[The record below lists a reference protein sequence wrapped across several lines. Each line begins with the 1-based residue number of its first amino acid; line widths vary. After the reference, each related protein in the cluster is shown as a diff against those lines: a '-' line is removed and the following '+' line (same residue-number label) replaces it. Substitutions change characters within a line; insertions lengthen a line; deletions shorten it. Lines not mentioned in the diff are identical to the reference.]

1 MALGFGGL
9 QFGSDIDVAGALQGI
24 SQAIGNSASIY
35 QQATTQV
42 SDLAKQIADMNINYL
57 QQTAQQSQNVLAPF
71 QQAGAS
77 GITALQNLLGVNG
90 TAAQQ
95 QAASSI
101 IGASTG
107 AVQQANINAL
117 NAIFGG
123 GFGNN
128 IPQPQTPAA
137 QAPTQPQQGQL
148 TQQWNAAQQALGQ
161 AQQAAQANPNDP
173 QAQQALQVASQNW
186 QQLQQ
191 PGNMAAMAAESQQYG
206 QAQAQY
212 QQQLAQYQ
220 QQQAQ
225 QQSGVQPT
233 TGPYSQT
240 PFSNLLNTSPEQYA
254 QNLTQTG
261 INLAQS
267 ATDAFTNN
275 TIVQQSL
282 AAMNKLG
289 QQATQNSAAARGM
302 LNSGNTMA
310 ELYNQGQAIAGQ
322 YLLPQITSL
331 SNNIM
336 GNVNSA
342 GNAQL
347 QGQQQLANTTIGNM
361 MGANTAVANNAMN
374 SQISGLSGLLG
385 SGLSAAQTQAGVLGN
400 LGSSVAQ
407 QNTNMA
413 NTQSNAI
420 LSNAQQQ
427 SNALMSNAQLQLSA
441 AQANLR
447 PDVDGIGGGLLSAL
461 GGSALGTGLMAA
473 MMI

>member
-9 QFGSDIDVAGALQGI
+9 QFGSDIDIAGALQGI
-24 SQAIGNSASIY
+24 SSAIGNSAQIY

-42 SDLAKQIADMNINYL
+42 TDLAKQIASMNIDYL
-57 QQTAQQSQNVLAPF
+57 KQTSAQSQQLLAPF
-71 QQAGAS
+71 QAAGAS

-95 QAASSI
+95 QAASGI
-101 IGASTG
+101 ISSSTG
-107 AVQQANINAL
+107 AVQQANINTL
-117 NAIFGG
+117 NALFGG
-123 GFGNN
+123 GFGNS
-128 IPQPQTPAA
+128 ITQQQQPTVN
-137 QAPTQPQQGQL
+137 APTQPTTTNPNIQRNLLQQNYQ
-148 TQQWNAAQQALGQ
+148 Q
-161 AQQAAQANPNDP
+161 AQQAFNANPNDP
-173 QAQQALQVASQNW
+173 TAQQAYQSAAAAWQGANTPDALAAYTTANQQFNQQNNTYQ

-191 PGNMAAMAAESQQYG
+191 YN
-206 QAQAQY
+206 
-212 QQQLAQYQ
+212 QQLQ
-220 QQQAQ
+220 QQQQ
-225 QQSGVQPT
+225 SVSPQSGPF
-233 TGPYSQT
+233 SST
-240 PFSNLLNTSPEQYA
+240 PFSNLLQTSPEQYA

-261 INLAQS
+261 INLAQN
-267 ATDAFTNN
+267 ATNAYTNN

-331 SNNIM
+331 SNSIM

-342 GNAQL
+342 GNTQL
-347 QGQQQLANTTIGNM
+347 QGQQGLANSTLNNM
-361 MGANTAVANNAMN
+361 LGANTSIANNSMN
-374 SQISGLSGLLG
+374 SQVSGLSGLLG
-385 SGLSAAQTQAGVLGN
+385 TGLSSAQTQAGVLGQ

-407 QNTNMA
+407 QNTNSA

-427 SNALMSNAQLQLSA
+427 SNALMANAQLQLSA

-447 PDVDGIGGGLLSAL
+447 PSSDGMLGGLLSAA

-473 MMI
+473 LAL